1 MGPLYIVPGYYWLTI
16 TFALAITCKDMV
28 RLCNVHSAHDHGV
41 LLSYRLVE
49 TLVISGSVPL
59 AYLMTAL
66 VLATNSSCDSSVFDG
81 SDEGL
86 LFVHLLCVSQ
96 HSRY

>member
-1 MGPLYIVPGYYWLTI
+1 MGPLYIVHARILLVDHH
-16 TFALAITCKDMV
+16 F
-28 RLCNVHSAHDHGV
+28 RLGHLLQGHGEGVHSAHDHGV
-41 LLSYRLVE
+41 VLSYRLVE